1 MLVRVIVTNTLGLSL
16 ACNGQIVRSDAYCK
30 EGNFLKTPTTIN
42 GSNVVKIRGPNGEE
56 YELRVTFMRRD
67 YTEAETQCVPRIVS
81 ANPPLHF

>member
-56 YELRVTFMRRD
+56 YE
-67 YTEAETQCVPRIVS
+67 
-81 ANPPLHF
+81 H